1 MKNSLLILALSLSLS
16 LSATAVEFS
25 DILNDPDNIEL
36 NEQFAKQRI
45 IKGDLS
51 AALSAVERVL
61 IQVPMNV
68 PFRLLRAE
76 LLINLGNDSLAHNEL
91 VGLKKLPT
99 SSDQKLMINRL
110 LLSIKDRASL
120 SKNKI
125 SIGFGVVGS
134 NNTNTYP
141 SAGLLEFVAGEVSS
155 TNTYNSY
162 GGQDFQVSDR
172 AGQTTL
178 SFTNEYDLAN
188 QNNDVLISSVSAR
201 LLSGSKADY
210 LDSMSTSINLG
221 LSANRFGINWMPRV
235 SYSKI
240 KADNSASLTMKSFH
254 LNGYA
259 PINNRASANFKL
271 EKTFLDYTNDTN
283 FTNATQ
289 NDGQLKNIA
298 LGFNYALQS
307 NLIASINHSQGK
319 FDPDSSQF
327 NTDSLAYFSSI
338 ANERETK
345 STTRALVYRLTKGS
359 RIQLSHTKSIAKHK
373 NKDPTSLKIQD
384 DSKSIK
390 SITFVQSGREVS
402 ELLKNWQFS
411 MNVRRSI
418 NDSNIMQFDY
428 KRNDWSLFATYFINL

>member
-16 LSATAVEFS
+16 LPATAVEFS

-36 NEQFAKQRI
+36 NEQFATQRI
-45 IKGDLS
+45 TKGDFS
-51 AALSAVERVL
+51 AALSAIERVL

-76 LLINLGNDSLAHNEL
+76 LLINLGNDSLAYNEL

-99 SSDQKLMINRL
+99 SANQKLMINRL
-110 LLSIKDRASL
+110 LLSIKDRVSL
-120 SKNKI
+120 SKNTI

-134 NNTNTYP
+134 NNANTYP

-162 GGQDFQVSDR
+162 GGQAFEVSDR
-172 AGQTTL
+172 AEQTSL

-210 LDSMSTSINLG
+210 LDNMSTSINLG
-221 LSANRFGINWMPRV
+221 LSANRVGINWMPRV

-240 KADNSASLTMKSFH
+240 KADTSASLTMKSFH
-254 LNGYA
+254 FNGNV
-259 PINNRASANFKL
+259 PINNKASANFKL
-271 EKTFLDYTNDTN
+271 EKTLLDYTNDTT

-298 LGFNYALQS
+298 LGFNYVLQS
-307 NLIASINHSQGK
+307 NLIAYINHSQEK

-327 NTDSLAYFSSI
+327 STDSLAYFSSI

-345 STTRALVYRLTKGS
+345 GATKTLVYILTKGS
-359 RIQLSHTKSIAKHK
+359 RIQLSHTKSIAKYK
-373 NKDPTSLKIQD
+373 NKDPTSLKIRD
-384 DSKSIK
+384 DSKSTK
-390 SITFVQSGREVS
+390 SITIFKSGREVS

-411 MNVRRSI
+411 INAKRSV

-428 KRNDWSLFATYFINL
+428 KRNDWSLSATYSIKL